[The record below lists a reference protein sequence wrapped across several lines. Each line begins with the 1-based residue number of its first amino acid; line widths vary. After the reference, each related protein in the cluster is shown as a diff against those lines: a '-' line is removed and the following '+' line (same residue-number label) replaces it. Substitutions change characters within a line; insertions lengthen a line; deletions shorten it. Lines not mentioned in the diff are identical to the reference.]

1 MNQAYDS
8 GTQVSSAYIAASK
21 GTENLH
27 DKLIGLHSGD
37 TVAPIYLKMFGKN
50 FFGNLSS
57 KKSSDSLGRTLASV
71 FSILKLKIKW
81 DVKNE
86 RAL

>member
-1 MNQAYDS
+1 M
-8 GTQVSSAYIAASK
+8 
-21 GTENLH
+21 
-27 DKLIGLHSGD
+27 
-37 TVAPIYLKMFGKN
+37 KMFGKN
-50 FFGNLSS
+50 FFGNLSN